1 MAEKLKILIVED
13 NPDDALLILRAL
25 KKEGYQVDSKIVE
38 TAKAMDEAL
47 SSEEWDLVISDFA
60 MPKFSGA
67 ESLALFKSKHI
78 DIPFIL
84 VSGTVGEDIAV
95 EMMRSGAHDYI
106 MKTNLKRIV
115 PAIQREL
122 KEVVIRQQRKK
133 ALEDLRKSEEQYR
146 TLINYMSEGLLQT
159 DLKDKI
165 LFANQRFCDI
175 LGYSNDE
182 LIGKIATDFLIHSED
197 KKITQEK
204 NILRA
209 RGISDKYELRLIK
222 KNGDI
227 IWSEISGSPVY
238 DKNGIVIGS
247 IGLFTDI
254 TQKYLAE
261 IALKESEQK
270 FRGLV
275 ERISDIIL
283 ILDKNDVVTFAT
295 NSSIKI
301 LGFDP
306 FEMIGKKA
314 ENFLLGEQLAK
325 VKESMERN
333 RFGYSVEVEVEIIR
347 KDGSL
352 AIIEFQGSPIF
363 SDNKFNGIQVV
374 GRDVTKRKEME
385 NQLKEAMAISEESS
399 RLKSSLLANVSH
411 ELRTPMTGILGMAQI
426 LMEELK
432 DSHNLETVKKIH
444 KSGMRLMNTLNS
456 ILDLSEL
463 ESNASLLVIKDY
475 YLPSKVKYLLTQYEN
490 FAYEKNLAFS
500 YIIKDPSISAIVDER
515 LMNQIIINIV
525 DNAIKYTHKGSI
537 EIIVDSIESE
547 DGLIAVLSIKDTGIG
562 ISRDK
567 QKLIFH
573 EFRQVSEGF
582 SRKYE
587 GAGLGLTIAKK
598 MVELMDGRITVE
610 SDVNVGSIF
619 SIYFPGVRIV
629 DDSITQLVQK
639 NNQTNNMLSAR
650 NLNIL
655 LVEDNEIN
663 AEVITK
669 FIDKIAIIDNVPSG
683 VDALNAIKNNKYDVI
698 LMDINLGAG
707 LDGVSTAKLIR
718 ETPGYENVKI
728 VAITGYAMSE
738 DKERFLE
745 LGFNYYISKPFT
757 RIQINDLLKNIIED
771 LSKKI

>member
-1 MAEKLKILIVED
+1 
-13 NPDDALLILRAL
+13 
-25 KKEGYQVDSKIVE
+25 
-38 TAKAMDEAL
+38 
-47 SSEEWDLVISDFA
+47 
-60 MPKFSGA
+60 
-67 ESLALFKSKHI
+67 
-78 DIPFIL
+78 
-84 VSGTVGEDIAV
+84 
-95 EMMRSGAHDYI
+95 
-106 MKTNLKRIV
+106 
-115 PAIQREL
+115 
-122 KEVVIRQQRKK
+122 
-133 ALEDLRKSEEQYR
+133 
-146 TLINYMSEGLLQT
+146 
-159 DLKDKI
+159 
-165 LFANQRFCDI
+165 
-175 LGYSNDE
+175 
-182 LIGKIATDFLIHSED
+182 
-197 KKITQEK
+197 
-204 NILRA
+204 
-209 RGISDKYELRLIK
+209 
-222 KNGDI
+222 
-227 IWSEISGSPVY
+227 
-238 DKNGIVIGS
+238 
-247 IGLFTDI
+247 
-254 TQKYLAE
+254 
-261 IALKESEQK
+261 
-270 FRGLV
+270 
-275 ERISDIIL
+275 
-283 ILDKNDVVTFAT
+283 
-295 NSSIKI
+295 
-301 LGFDP
+301 
-306 FEMIGKKA
+306 
-314 ENFLLGEQLAK
+314 
-325 VKESMERN
+325 
-333 RFGYSVEVEVEIIR
+333 
-347 KDGSL
+347 
-352 AIIEFQGSPIF
+352 
-363 SDNKFNGIQVV
+363 
-374 GRDVTKRKEME
+374 
-385 NQLKEAMAISEESS
+385 
-399 RLKSSLLANVSH
+399 
-411 ELRTPMTGILGMAQI
+411 MAQI